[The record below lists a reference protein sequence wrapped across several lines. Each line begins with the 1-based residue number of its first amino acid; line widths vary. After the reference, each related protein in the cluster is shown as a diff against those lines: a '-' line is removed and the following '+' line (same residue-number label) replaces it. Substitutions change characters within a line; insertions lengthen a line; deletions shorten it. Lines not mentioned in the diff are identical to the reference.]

1 MYDANEFF
9 NNCHTN
15 EMKKSTL
22 LSSTFFTTFR
32 SQPLDAVIRLWSQ
45 STACSEVCSEN
56 RISMIGNFGELVLS
70 TSLS

>member
-15 EMKKSTL
+15 EMKKRTL
-22 LSSTFFTTFR
+22 LSSTFFTTLR
-32 SQPLDAVIRLWSQ
+32 SQPPVIRLYSQ

-56 RISMIGNFGELVLS
+56 RISMMGNFGESVLS